1 LIDFLGVLLLLEKY
15 LVYTN
20 MSSLLTTISQVDS
33 SVKYLKATSATTVY
47 TPNAGASI
55 SSNMS
60 AALFTSSTTAMTYPS
75 GTTFRDMGKKAMT
88 YNTRNDSE
96 ALYILVQPQQ
106 GPETEGVPFNYE
118 QQKFY
123 VRVWASS
130 QAPTLVTVARLG

>member
-1 LIDFLGVLLLLEKY
+1 
-15 LVYTN
+15 

-33 SVKYLKATSATTVY
+33 SVKYLKATAVTTVY

-60 AALFTSSTTAMTYPS
+60 SALFASSTTASTYPS
-75 GTTFRDMGKKAMT
+75 GTTFRDMGKKALT
-88 YNTRNDSE
+88 YNTRNEGE

-106 GPETEGVPFNYE
+106 GPETEGVPFNYGT
-118 QQKFY
+118 QKFY
-123 VRVWASS
+123 VRVWAAS